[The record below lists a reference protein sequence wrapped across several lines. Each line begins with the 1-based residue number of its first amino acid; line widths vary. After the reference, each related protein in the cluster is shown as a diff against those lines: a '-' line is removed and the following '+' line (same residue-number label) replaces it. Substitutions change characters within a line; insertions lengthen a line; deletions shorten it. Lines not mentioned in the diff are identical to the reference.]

1 MEGLDICGLINN
13 VISCTREYERG
24 KYHCTADL
32 LFDWFELACFANKN
46 KNCQLS
52 YSWFQA
58 SQTGGQ
64 KYSDTSPFSIPWL
77 YCFYFLLNMVAQWQN
92 TRPGK
97 SYWGGRLSTD
107 DLLVLTSLD
116 QLVFI
121 LKILFSFFTKQAT
134 CMRRST
140 ALSLPLQLVFPDST
154 HNPKIQGLN
163 PATGPRR
170 ENVEKKVL
178 LITTK

>member
-13 VISCTREYERG
+13 VISCTREYSRG
-24 KYHCTADL
+24 KYHCTTDL
-32 LFDWFELACFANKN
+32 LFDLFELACFANKN

-77 YCFYFLLNMVAQWQN
+77 YCLYALLIMVARWQN

-97 SYWGGRLSTD
+97 SYWGGRLSTV
-107 DLLVLTSLD
+107 DLLALTSLY

-121 LKILFSFFTKQAT
+121 LKILFFLFYKTSYLNEEVN
-134 CMRRST
+134 CPE
-140 ALSLPLQLVFPDST
+140 LSPQLVFPDST

-170 ENVEKKVL
+170 EPAGPTGYAA
-178 LITTK
+178 I